1 MKYVWLLLLVAVIGI
16 AAYFKEATLA
26 QWAKLTGATPAAE
39 TAKGPPPRPAVPVVV
54 TPVRTKTMPV
64 EFRSLGTVQAEST
77 VTVKVRVESVVEKVL
92 APDGSFVKAGDVL
105 VELDKRQIDAQI
117 EQALAS
123 IKRDEAQIE
132 QAKRND
138 ERSTELA
145 QRGVTSRVTA
155 DDARTAASVAMANK
169 AADEALLKN
178 LQLQRTF
185 HTITAPISGRVG
197 VIAVRPGTFVR
208 NADANSIIATINQI
222 DPIYVAIAV
231 PQEMFAQIMDS
242 IRLNSARVELTVPGT
257 DKPISGPVFMVDNTV
272 DNATGLITV
281 RSRVP
286 NAEAVIWPGQVAQA
300 RLILREEPNAV
311 VVPNEAV
318 QTSQAGPYVYV
329 VEANKARLRRVKVS
343 RTVAGET
350 VVASGLK
357 AGEVVI
363 TDGHLRVT
371 EGATLAAT
379 PDKRM
384 TERVSEG
391 ETIE

>member
-1 MKYVWLLLLVAVIGI
+1 
-16 AAYFKEATLA
+16 
-26 QWAKLTGATPAAE
+26 
-39 TAKGPPPRPAVPVVV
+39 
-54 TPVRTKTMPV
+54 
-64 EFRSLGTVQAEST
+64 
-77 VTVKVRVESVVEKVL
+77 
-92 APDGSFVKAGDVL
+92 
-105 VELDKRQIDAQI
+105 
-117 EQALAS
+117 
-123 IKRDEAQIE
+123 
-132 QAKRND
+132 
-138 ERSTELA
+138 
-145 QRGVTSRVTA
+145 
-155 DDARTAASVAMANK
+155 
-169 AADEALLKN
+169 
-178 LQLQRTF
+178 
-185 HTITAPISGRVG
+185 
-197 VIAVRPGTFVR
+197 VR